1 MVTTKRLYRN
11 ENDKFIGGVCS
22 GLADYFGLDVT
33 LVRLGVVV
41 LALLTHVFALAA
53 YVVLWLVMPA
63 RPSQQPQ

>member
-53 YVVLWLVMPA
+53 YVVLWMVMPA